1 MLEKYES
8 FSTREKEEFR
18 DICNELFDKTFLNE
32 EVISNDGGF
41 VINEKFNFV
50 RRNFELFEEYF
61 MLSGWILERKNN
73 ETIYIRNETGS
84 NRVILKLLTTKML
97 IALRIIY
104 DEKRKT
110 SSNSN
115 RVQFKL
121 NELYNKM
128 LHDFGL
134 IDTMPSKTDRDS
146 SIKMIEKYNII
157 VKAAVAEDE
166 MDNVYV
172 IMPSITVAVSDER
185 INMIYNQLKEEELT
199 DEEIDKNDADE
210 MALL

>member
-32 EVISNDGGF
+32 EVISNNGGF

-61 MLSGWILERKNN
+61 MLSGWFLERKNN

-97 IALRIIY
+97 IALRVMY

-121 NELYNKM
+121 SELYNKM

-134 IDTMPSKTDRDS
+134 IDSMPSKTDRDS
-146 SIKMIEKYNII
+146 SIKIIEKYNII

-172 IMPSITVAVSDER
+172 IMPSITVAVSDDR
-185 INMIYNQLKEEELT
+185 INMIYNQLKEEDLA
-199 DEEIDKNDADE
+199 DEEINKNDVD
-210 MALL
+210 

>member
-32 EVISNDGGF
+32 EVISNNGGF

-97 IALRIIY
+97 IALRVMY

-121 NELYNKM
+121 SELYNKM

-134 IDTMPSKTDRDS
+134 IDSMPSKTDRDS
-146 SIKMIEKYNII
+146 SIKIIEKYTII

-172 IMPSITVAVSDER
+172 IMPSITVAVSDDR
-185 INMIYNQLKEEELT
+185 INMIYNQLKEEDLA
-199 DEEIDKNDADE
+199 DEEINKNDVD
-210 MALL
+210 

>member
-32 EVISNDGGF
+32 EVISNNGGF

-73 ETIYIRNETGS
+73 ETIYIRNESGS

-97 IALRIIY
+97 IALRVMY

-121 NELYNKM
+121 SELYNKM

>member
-32 EVISNDGGF
+32 EVISNNGGF

-97 IALRIIY
+97 IALRVMY

-121 NELYNKM
+121 SELYNKM

-134 IDTMPSKTDRDS
+134 IDSMPSKTDRDS
-146 SIKMIEKYNII
+146 SIKIIEKYNII

-172 IMPSITVAVSDER
+172 IMPSITVAVSDDR
-185 INMIYNQLKEEELT
+185 INMIYNQLKEEDLA
-199 DEEIDKNDADE
+199 DEEVNKNDVD
-210 MALL
+210 

>member
-32 EVISNDGGF
+32 EVISNNGGF

-97 IALRIIY
+97 IALRVMY

-121 NELYNKM
+121 SELYNKM

-134 IDTMPSKTDRDS
+134 IDSMPSKTDRDS
-146 SIKMIEKYNII
+146 SIKIIEKYNII

-166 MDNVYV
+166 MDNVYF
-172 IMPSITVAVSDER
+172 IMPSITVAVSDDR
-185 INMIYNQLKEEELT
+185 INMIYNQLKEEDLA
-199 DEEIDKNDADE
+199 DEEINKNDVD
-210 MALL
+210 

>member
-32 EVISNDGGF
+32 EVISNNGGF

-73 ETIYIRNETGS
+73 ETICIRNETGS

-97 IALRIIY
+97 IALRVMY

-121 NELYNKM
+121 SELYNKM

-134 IDTMPSKTDRDS
+134 IDSMPSKTDRDS
-146 SIKMIEKYNII
+146 SIKIIEKYNII

-172 IMPSITVAVSDER
+172 IMPSITVAVSDDR
-185 INMIYNQLKEEELT
+185 INMIYNQLKEEDLA
-199 DEEIDKNDADE
+199 DEEINKNDVD
-210 MALL
+210 

>member
-32 EVISNDGGF
+32 EVISNNGGF

-97 IALRIIY
+97 IALRVMY

-121 NELYNKM
+121 SGLYNKM

-134 IDTMPSKTDRDS
+134 IDSMPSKTDRDS
-146 SIKMIEKYNII
+146 SIKIIEKYNII

-172 IMPSITVAVSDER
+172 IMPSIAVAVSDDR
-185 INMIYNQLKEEELT
+185 INMIYNQLKEEDLA
-199 DEEIDKNDADE
+199 DEEINKNDVD
-210 MALL
+210 

>member
-32 EVISNDGGF
+32 EVISNNSGF

-97 IALRIIY
+97 IALRVMY

-121 NELYNKM
+121 SELYNKM

-134 IDTMPSKTDRDS
+134 IDSMPSKTDRDS
-146 SIKMIEKYNII
+146 SIKIIEKYNII

-172 IMPSITVAVSDER
+172 IMPSITVAVSDDR
-185 INMIYNQLKEEELT
+185 INMIYNQLKEEDLA
-199 DEEIDKNDADE
+199 DEEINKNDVD
-210 MALL
+210 

>member
-32 EVISNDGGF
+32 EVISNNGGF

-97 IALRIIY
+97 IALRVMY

-110 SSNSN
+110 STNSN

-121 NELYNKM
+121 SELYNKM

-134 IDTMPSKTDRDS
+134 IDSMPSKTDRDS
-146 SIKMIEKYNII
+146 SIKIIEKYNII

-172 IMPSITVAVSDER
+172 IMPSITVAVSDDR
-185 INMIYNQLKEEELT
+185 INMIYNQLKEEDLA
-199 DEEIDKNDADE
+199 DEEINKNDVD
-210 MALL
+210 

>member
-8 FSTREKEEFR
+8 FSTKEKEEFR

-97 IALRIIY
+97 IALRVIY
-104 DEKRKT
+104 DEKRKK

-185 INMIYNQLKEEELT
+185 INMKYNQLKEEELT

>member
-32 EVISNDGGF
+32 EVISNNGGF

-97 IALRIIY
+97 IALRVMY

-121 NELYNKM
+121 SELYNKM

-134 IDTMPSKTDRDS
+134 IDSMPSKTDRDS
-146 SIKMIEKYNII
+146 SIKIIEKYNII

-172 IMPSITVAVSDER
+172 IMPSITVAVSDDR
-185 INMIYNQLKEEELT
+185 INMIYNQLKEEDL
-199 DEEIDKNDADE
+199 ADE
-210 MALL
+210 VDRFTEDE

>member
-32 EVISNDGGF
+32 EVISNNGGF

-97 IALRIIY
+97 IALRVMY

-121 NELYNKM
+121 SELYNKM

-134 IDTMPSKTDRDS
+134 IDSMPSKTDRDS
-146 SIKMIEKYNII
+146 SIKIIEKYNII

-172 IMPSITVAVSDER
+172 IMPSITVAVSDDR
-185 INMIYNQLKEEELT
+185 INMIYNQLKEEDLA
-199 DEEIDKNDADE
+199 DEEINKHDVD
-210 MALL
+210 

>member
-32 EVISNDGGF
+32 EVISSNGGF

-97 IALRIIY
+97 IALRVMY

-121 NELYNKM
+121 SELYNKM

-134 IDTMPSKTDRDS
+134 IDSMPSKTDRDS
-146 SIKMIEKYNII
+146 SIKIIEKYNII

-172 IMPSITVAVSDER
+172 IMPSITVAVSDDR
-185 INMIYNQLKEEELT
+185 INMIYNQLKEEDLA
-199 DEEIDKNDADE
+199 DEEINKNDVD
-210 MALL
+210 

>member
-32 EVISNDGGF
+32 EVISNNGGF

-97 IALRIIY
+97 IALRVMY

-121 NELYNKM
+121 SELYNKM

-134 IDTMPSKTDRDS
+134 IDSMPSKTDRDS
-146 SIKMIEKYNII
+146 SIKIIEKYNII

-172 IMPSITVAVSDER
+172 IMPSITVAVSDDR
-185 INMIYNQLKEEELT
+185 INMIYNQLKEEDLV
-199 DEEIDKNDADE
+199 DEEINKNDVD
-210 MALL
+210 

>member
-32 EVISNDGGF
+32 EVINSNGGF

-97 IALRIIY
+97 IALRVIY

-121 NELYNKM
+121 SELYNKM

-134 IDTMPSKTDRDS
+134 IDSMPSKTDRDS
-146 SIKMIEKYNII
+146 SIKIMEKYNII
-157 VKAAVAEDE
+157 VKATVAEDE

-172 IMPSITVAVSDER
+172 IMPSITVAVSDDR
-185 INMIYNQLKEEELT
+185 INMIYNQLKEEDLA
-199 DEEIDKNDADE
+199 DEEINKNDVD
-210 MALL
+210 

>member
-32 EVISNDGGF
+32 EVISNNGGF

-61 MLSGWILERKNN
+61 MLSGWILERKYN

-97 IALRIIY
+97 IALRVMY

-121 NELYNKM
+121 SELYNKM

-134 IDTMPSKTDRDS
+134 IDSMPSKTDRDS
-146 SIKMIEKYNII
+146 SIKIIEKYNII

-172 IMPSITVAVSDER
+172 IMPSITVAVSDDR
-185 INMIYNQLKEEELT
+185 INMIYNQLKEEDLA
-199 DEEIDKNDADE
+199 DEEINKNDVD
-210 MALL
+210 

>member
-32 EVISNDGGF
+32 EVISNNGGF

-97 IALRIIY
+97 IALRVMY

-121 NELYNKM
+121 SELYNKM

-134 IDTMPSKTDRDS
+134 IDSMPSKTDRDS
-146 SIKMIEKYNII
+146 SIKIIEKYNII

-172 IMPSITVAVSDER
+172 IMPSITVAVSDDR
-185 INMIYNQLKEEELT
+185 INMIYNQLKEEDLS
-199 DEEIDKNDADE
+199 DEEINKNDVD
-210 MALL
+210 

>member
-32 EVISNDGGF
+32 EVISNNGGF

-84 NRVILKLLTTKML
+84 NRVILNLVTTKML
-97 IALRIIY
+97 IALRVMY

-121 NELYNKM
+121 SELYNKM

-134 IDTMPSKTDRDS
+134 IDSMPSKTDRDS
-146 SIKMIEKYNII
+146 SIKIIEKYNII

-172 IMPSITVAVSDER
+172 IMPSITVAVSDDR
-185 INMIYNQLKEEELT
+185 INMIYNQLKEEDLA
-199 DEEIDKNDADE
+199 DEEINKNDVD
-210 MALL
+210 

>member
-1 MLEKYES
+1 MKKYES

-32 EVISNDGGF
+32 EVISNNGGF

-97 IALRIIY
+97 IALRVMY

-121 NELYNKM
+121 SELYNKM

-134 IDTMPSKTDRDS
+134 IDSMPSKTDRDS
-146 SIKMIEKYNII
+146 SIKIIEKYNII

-172 IMPSITVAVSDER
+172 IMPSITVAVSDDR
-185 INMIYNQLKEEELT
+185 INMIYNQLKEEDLA
-199 DEEIDKNDADE
+199 DEEINKNDVD
-210 MALL
+210 

>member
-32 EVISNDGGF
+32 EVISNNGGF

-97 IALRIIY
+97 IALRVMY

-121 NELYNKM
+121 SELYNNM

-134 IDTMPSKTDRDS
+134 IDSMPSKTDRDS
-146 SIKMIEKYNII
+146 SIKIIEKYNII

-172 IMPSITVAVSDER
+172 IMPSITVAVSDDR
-185 INMIYNQLKEEELT
+185 INMIYNQLKEEDLA
-199 DEEIDKNDADE
+199 DEEINKNDVD
-210 MALL
+210 

>member
-18 DICNELFDKTFLNE
+18 DICNELFDRTFINE
-32 EVISNDGGF
+32 EVISNNGGF

-97 IALRIIY
+97 IALRVMY

-110 SSNSN
+110 SSNSS

-146 SIKMIEKYNII
+146 SIKIIEKYNII

-185 INMIYNQLKEEELT
+185 INMIYNQLKEEDLA
-199 DEEIDKNDADE
+199 DEEIDKNDVD
-210 MALL
+210 

>member
-18 DICNELFDKTFLNE
+18 DICNELFDKPFLNE

-97 IALRIIY
+97 IALRVIY

>member
-32 EVISNDGGF
+32 EVISNNGGF

-84 NRVILKLLTTKML
+84 NRVIFKLLTTKML
-97 IALRIIY
+97 IALRVMY

-121 NELYNKM
+121 SELYNKM

-134 IDTMPSKTDRDS
+134 IDSMPSKTDRDS
-146 SIKMIEKYNII
+146 SIKIIEKYNII

-172 IMPSITVAVSDER
+172 IMPSITVAVSDDR
-185 INMIYNQLKEEELT
+185 INMIYNQLKEEDLA
-199 DEEIDKNDADE
+199 DEEINKNDVD
-210 MALL
+210 

>member
-8 FSTREKEEFR
+8 FSTKEKEEFR

-50 RRNFELFEEYF
+50 RQNFELFEEYF

-97 IALRIIY
+97 IALRVIY

>member
-18 DICNELFDKTFLNE
+18 DICNELFVKTFLNE

-97 IALRIIY
+97 IALRVIY

>member
-1 MLEKYES
+1 
-8 FSTREKEEFR
+8 
-18 DICNELFDKTFLNE
+18 
-32 EVISNDGGF
+32 
-41 VINEKFNFV
+41 
-50 RRNFELFEEYF
+50 

-97 IALRIIY
+97 IALRVMY

-121 NELYNKM
+121 SELYNKM

-134 IDTMPSKTDRDS
+134 IDSMPSKTDRDS
-146 SIKMIEKYNII
+146 SIKIIEKYNII
-157 VKAAVAEDE
+157 VKAAVAE
-166 MDNVYV
+166 NVYV
-172 IMPSITVAVSDER
+172 IMPSITVAVSDDR
-185 INMIYNQLKEEELT
+185 INMIYNQLKEEDLA
-199 DEEIDKNDADE
+199 DEEINKNDVD
-210 MALL
+210 

>member
-32 EVISNDGGF
+32 EVISNNGGF

-97 IALRIIY
+97 IALRVMY

-121 NELYNKM
+121 SELYNKM

-134 IDTMPSKTDRDS
+134 IDSMPSKTDRDS
-146 SIKMIEKYNII
+146 SIKIIERYNII

-172 IMPSITVAVSDER
+172 IMPSITVAVSDDR
-185 INMIYNQLKEEELT
+185 INMIYNQLKEEDLA
-199 DEEIDKNDADE
+199 DEEINKNDVD
-210 MALL
+210 

>member
-32 EVISNDGGF
+32 EVISNNGGF

-97 IALRIIY
+97 IALRVMY

-121 NELYNKM
+121 SELYNKM

-134 IDTMPSKTDRDS
+134 IDSMPSKTDRDS
-146 SIKMIEKYNII
+146 SIKIIEKYNII

-166 MDNVYV
+166 MDNLYV
-172 IMPSITVAVSDER
+172 IMPSITVAVSDDR
-185 INMIYNQLKEEELT
+185 INMIYNQLKEEDLA
-199 DEEIDKNDADE
+199 DEEINKNDVD
-210 MALL
+210 

>member
-1 MLEKYES
+1 MKSMKVFLLEKKKNLEIYVM
-8 FSTREKEEFR
+8 
-18 DICNELFDKTFLNE
+18 NYLNKTFLNE
-32 EVISNDGGF
+32 EVISNNGGF

-97 IALRIIY
+97 IALRVMY

-121 NELYNKM
+121 SELYNKM

-134 IDTMPSKTDRDS
+134 IDSMPSKTDRDS
-146 SIKMIEKYNII
+146 SIKIIEKYNII

-172 IMPSITVAVSDER
+172 IMPSITVAVSDDR
-185 INMIYNQLKEEELT
+185 INMIYNQLKEEDLA
-199 DEEIDKNDADE
+199 DEEINKNDVD
-210 MALL
+210 

>member
-32 EVISNDGGF
+32 EVISNNGGF

-97 IALRIIY
+97 IALRVMY

-121 NELYNKM
+121 SELYNKM

-134 IDTMPSKTDRDS
+134 IDSMPSKTDRDS
-146 SIKMIEKYNII
+146 SIKIIEKYNII
-157 VKAAVAEDE
+157 VKAAVAEDG
-166 MDNVYV
+166 
-172 IMPSITVAVSDER
+172 
-185 INMIYNQLKEEELT
+185 
-199 DEEIDKNDADE
+199 
-210 MALL
+210 

>member
-97 IALRIIY
+97 IALRVIY

-185 INMIYNQLKEEELT
+185 INMIYTYLKEEELT

>member
-32 EVISNDGGF
+32 EVISNNGGF

-97 IALRIIY
+97 IAIRVMY

-121 NELYNKM
+121 SELYNKM

-134 IDTMPSKTDRDS
+134 IDSMPSKTDRDS
-146 SIKMIEKYNII
+146 SIKIIEKYNII

-172 IMPSITVAVSDER
+172 IMPSITVAVSDDR
-185 INMIYNQLKEEELT
+185 INMIYNQLKEEDLA
-199 DEEIDKNDADE
+199 DEEINKNDVD
-210 MALL
+210 

>member
-32 EVISNDGGF
+32 EVISNNGGF

-84 NRVILKLLTTKML
+84 NRVILKLLSTKML
-97 IALRIIY
+97 IALRVMY

-121 NELYNKM
+121 SELYNKM

-134 IDTMPSKTDRDS
+134 IDSMPSKTDRDS
-146 SIKMIEKYNII
+146 SIKIIEKYNII

-172 IMPSITVAVSDER
+172 IMPSITVAVSDDR
-185 INMIYNQLKEEELT
+185 INMIYNQLKEEDLA
-199 DEEIDKNDADE
+199 DEEINKNDVD
-210 MALL
+210 

>member
-1 MLEKYES
+1 
-8 FSTREKEEFR
+8 
-18 DICNELFDKTFLNE
+18 
-32 EVISNDGGF
+32 
-41 VINEKFNFV
+41 
-50 RRNFELFEEYF
+50 

-97 IALRIIY
+97 IALRVMY

-121 NELYNKM
+121 SELYNKM

-134 IDTMPSKTDRDS
+134 IDSMPSKTDRDS
-146 SIKMIEKYNII
+146 SIKIIEKYNII
-157 VKAAVAEDE
+157 VKGCC
-166 MDNVYV
+166 
-172 IMPSITVAVSDER
+172 SR
-185 INMIYNQLKEEELT
+185 R
-199 DEEIDKNDADE
+199 
-210 MALL
+210 

>member
-1 MLEKYES
+1 MSDE
-8 FSTREKEEFR
+8 
-18 DICNELFDKTFLNE
+18 ILNYLKN
-32 EVISNDGGF
+32 I
-41 VINEKFNFV
+41 
-50 RRNFELFEEYF
+50 L
-61 MLSGWILERKNN
+61 WILERKNN

-97 IALRIIY
+97 IALRVIY

>member
-32 EVISNDGGF
+32 EVISNNGGF

-50 RRNFELFEEYF
+50 RRKFELFEEYF

-97 IALRIIY
+97 IALRVMY

-121 NELYNKM
+121 SELYNKM

-134 IDTMPSKTDRDS
+134 IDSMPSKTDRDS
-146 SIKMIEKYNII
+146 SIKIIEKYNII

-172 IMPSITVAVSDER
+172 IMPSITVAVSDDR
-185 INMIYNQLKEEELT
+185 INMIYNQLKEEDLA
-199 DEEIDKNDADE
+199 DEEINKNDVD
-210 MALL
+210 